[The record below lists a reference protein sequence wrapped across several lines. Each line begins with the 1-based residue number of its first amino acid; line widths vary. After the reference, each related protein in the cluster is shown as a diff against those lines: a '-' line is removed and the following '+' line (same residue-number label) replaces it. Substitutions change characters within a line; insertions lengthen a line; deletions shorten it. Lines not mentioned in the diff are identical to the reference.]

1 MIERVAAAVGEG
13 LFAGMV
19 GTAAMTA
26 SSALEAKLRD
36 REGSTAPLD
45 AAAKVLGFQPI
56 GETEKARLSTMVHW
70 AYGTLWG
77 APRGVLAVAGI
88 AAPVATLV
96 HLGAVWGGEVT
107 MLPRLGVAPPITET
121 APTEVAIDVWH
132 HLVYATATALALSY
146 LNRPTSTVLPHG

>member
-1 MIERVAAAVGEG
+1 MIERVAAAVGKG
-13 LFAGMV
+13 LFAGIV

-107 MLPRLGVAPPITET
+107 MLPRLGVAPPITEM

-132 HLVYATATALALSY
+132 HLVYAGATGVAYDALS
-146 LNRPTSTVLPHG
+146 

>member
-1 MIERVAAAVGEG
+1 MIERVAAAVGKG

-36 REGSTAPLD
+36 REGSTVPLD
-45 AAAKVLGFQPI
+45 AASKVLGFQPV
-56 GETEKARLSTMVHW
+56 GEKEKARLSTMVHW

-77 APRGVLAVAGI
+77 APRGVLAVAGM
-88 AAPVATLV
+88 AAPAATLV
-96 HLGAVWGGEVT
+96 HLGAVWGSEVT
-107 MLPRLGVAPPITET
+107 MLPTLGVAPPLKDM
-121 APTEVAIDVWH
+121 APAEVAIDVWH

-146 LNRPTSTVLPHG
+146 LDRPCS

>member
-1 MIERVAAAVGEG
+1 VIERVAAAVGKG

-45 AAAKVLGFQPI
+45 AAAKVLGFQPA
-56 GETEKARLSTMVHW
+56 GEKEKARLSTMVHW

-77 APRGVLAVAGI
+77 APRGVLAVAGM
-88 AAPVATLV
+88 AAPAATLV
-96 HLGAVWGGEVT
+96 HLGAVWGSEVT
-107 MLPRLGVAPPITET
+107 MLPTLEVAPPITEM

-132 HLVYATATALALSY
+132 HLVYVIATALALSY
-146 LNRPTSTVLPHG
+146 LDRPCS

>member
-19 GTAAMTA
+19 GTAAMSA

-56 GETEKARLSTMVHW
+56 GETERARLSTMVHW

-107 MLPRLGVAPPITET
+107 MLPRLGVAPPITEM
-121 APTEVAIDVWH
+121 APPEVAIDVWH

-146 LNRPTSTVLPHG
+146 LNRPTSTVRRHG